1 MIKVITDSTC
11 DVPPDVVERL
21 GIGVAPMI
29 IEVDGATYEDGIQ
42 LTREQFYRDL
52 PSYSA
57 FPKTAANS
65 PGAIG
70 DASRAA
76 GVAGADAVI
85 SIHISRSVSGVCA
98 AADVATRDVAEE
110 GIHVRVID
118 SASMSL
124 GLGWLVIEAAELARR
139 GAPAD
144 EIVAA
149 VEALKP
155 KIRIVAMADTLQYLR
170 RSGRVTLLT
179 AGIGELLQIKL
190 LVELRSGA
198 ITPLD
203 RVRTRGRGVAR
214 LLDEVRDTPGR
225 PRRYSILYSGAHLP
239 PDVGAVADQL
249 RQSAPVEPPDAVQVT
264 PIIGAH
270 FGPNGLGVVIV
281 GE

>member
-1 MIKVITDSTC
+1 MVKIITDSTC
-11 DVPPDVVERL
+11 DVPADIAARL
-21 GIGVAPMI
+21 GVTVVPMI
-29 IEVDGATYEDGIQ
+29 IEVEGMEHEDGTQ

-52 PSYSA
+52 PGYRA

-65 PGAIG
+65 PGAM
-70 DASRAA
+70 ASAYRAA
-76 GVAGADAVI
+76 RAAGADAVV
-85 SIHISRSVSGVCA
+85 SVHISRSVSGVCA
-98 AADVATRDVAEE
+98 AADLAARDVAEE
-110 GIHVRVID
+110 GIDVRVID

-124 GLGWLVIEAAELARR
+124 GLGWLVVTAAELAQR

-155 KIRIVAMADTLQYLR
+155 KIRIVAMADTLRYLR
-170 RSGRVTLLT
+170 RSGRVTSLT
-179 AGIGELLQIKL
+179 AGVGELLQIKL

-198 ITPLD
+198 ITPID
-203 RVRTRGRGVAR
+203 RVRTRSRGVAR
-214 LLDEVRDTPGR
+214 LLDEVRKTPGH
-225 PRRYSILYSGAHLP
+225 PRRYSILYSGADVP

-249 RQSAPVEPPDAVQVT
+249 RQAAPIEPPDAVQVT